1 MEQAQH
7 RLIRPC
13 TLIWL
18 LLITL
23 TFATYVAAELG
34 LQGKGL
40 VVGVLAIAMF
50 KGQLVADWFMG
61 IRRVGGFWRPVLSGY
76 LLIVGSFI
84 AAAFLLPQ
92 G

>member
-1 MEQAQH
+1 MEKTH
-7 RLIRPC
+7 HSGLRPC

-18 LLITL
+18 LLLVL
-23 TFATYVAAELG
+23 TFATYASAQLG

-40 VVGVLAIAMF
+40 ILGVLTLAII
-50 KGQLVADWFMG
+50 KGHLVTDHFMG
-61 IRRVGGFWRPVLSGY
+61 LRQVSGFWRPLLATY
-76 LLIVGSFI
+76 FLIVGGLI

>member
-1 MEQAQH
+1 MEKTHTA
-7 RLIRPC
+7 RLRPC
-13 TLIWL
+13 TVIWL
-18 LLITL
+18 LLLTL
-23 TFATYVAAELG
+23 TVVTYVAAEWG
-34 LQGKGL
+34 LQGEGL
-40 VVGVLAIAMF
+40 VAGVLLIALF

-61 IRRVGGFWRPVLSGY
+61 LRRVGSFWRPVLSGY